1 MIAMKFRDGIVV
13 LIVVVCSVVVRVTA
27 QEGKRSYNM
36 AWETRHDSQARAIA
50 LNHKLEG
57 GK

>member
-1 MIAMKFRDGIVV
+1 MIAMKFRDGIAV

-27 QEGKRSYNM
+27 QGKRSYNM
-36 AWETRHDSQARAIA
+36 AWETWHDSQARAIA